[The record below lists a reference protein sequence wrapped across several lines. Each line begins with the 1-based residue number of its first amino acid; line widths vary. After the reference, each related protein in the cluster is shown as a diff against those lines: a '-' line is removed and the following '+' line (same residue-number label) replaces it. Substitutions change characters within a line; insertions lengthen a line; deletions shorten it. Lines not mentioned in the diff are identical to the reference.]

1 VLSNGQPHTVSLSV
15 FNADNYFSAT
25 ATLFLYTDPGSAQT
39 TGEVTQNTLTSA
51 PSPVVAENLHV
62 KPSFI
67 DGGVDVSSKR
77 SFVIAGYVDTSHGTV
92 TTKVSQSINF
102 SNNQSFD
109 INATKY
115 VQNIKLAS
123 NVNSNVTVSQKGVPN
138 IVYNRN
144 YMFPLTVDITEIV
157 LSNGDINQ
165 TTTAEQTYQLSTA
178 TTQRG
183 VLLYNSSLQNTGR
196 HVDTLEL
203 DSSYNLLGNNGQSSS
218 QQYNRFDS
226 TGAVYLCDIAAAAN
240 VLTAFS
246 PGCAQ

>member
-1 VLSNGQPHTVSLSV
+1 V
-15 FNADNYFSAT
+15 
-25 ATLFLYTDPGSAQT
+25 
-39 TGEVTQNTLTSA
+39 
-51 PSPVVAENLHV
+51 
-62 KPSFI
+62 
-67 DGGVDVSSKR
+67 
-77 SFVIAGYVDTSHGTV
+77 
-92 TTKVSQSINF
+92 NF

-138 IVYNRN
+138 VVYNRN
-144 YMFPLTVDITEIV
+144 YMFPLTIDITEIV

-178 TTQRG
+178 TTQHG

-203 DSSYNLLGNNGQSSS
+203 DSSFNLLGNTGQSSS

-226 TGAVYLCDIAAAAN
+226 TGAAYLCDIAAAAN

-246 PGCAQ
+246 PSCTQ